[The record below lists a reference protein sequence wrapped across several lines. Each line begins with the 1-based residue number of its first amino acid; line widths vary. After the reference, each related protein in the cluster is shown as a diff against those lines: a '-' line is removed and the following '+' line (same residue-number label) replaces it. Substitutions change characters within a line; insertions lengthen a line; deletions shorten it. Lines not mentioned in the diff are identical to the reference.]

1 VPVCLLPLTQ
11 APPSGPAPSAT
22 TTGAK
27 KQVDKKRGAGNV
39 RSLSDMRDDS
49 DDEDEKPIETFIG
62 GAKRC
67 VRQAHP
73 LSRGC
78 R

>member
-1 VPVCLLPLTQ
+1 
-11 APPSGPAPSAT
+11 
-22 TTGAK
+22 
-27 KQVDKKRGAGNV
+27 
-39 RSLSDMRDDS
+39 MRDDS

-67 VRQAHP
+67 ARQAHP
-73 LSRGC
+73 LLRGC